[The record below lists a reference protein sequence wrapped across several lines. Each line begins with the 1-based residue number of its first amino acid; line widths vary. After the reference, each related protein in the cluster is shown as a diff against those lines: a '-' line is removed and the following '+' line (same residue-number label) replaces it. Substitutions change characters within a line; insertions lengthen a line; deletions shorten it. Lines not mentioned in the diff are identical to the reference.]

1 MCVRN
6 CLNRIF
12 RLWLLIAF
20 CLAWPA
26 ASHAQDRAQIT
37 RVITYSLT
45 NIALIERER
54 ARPDVPDDFAE
65 EPLALARQ
73 RLAENYA
80 LADRSGQGRA
90 IRQEAGRIANRI
102 IGATPR
108 TDYLRSYP
116 DPQRVRA
123 DLATSSA
130 GVSDVTLAGRQ
141 AGRMAMLASS
151 LEGLQGNTGENRWPA
166 DVTQRFRLYWLHF
179 HDIRARMEPT
189 FTDTC
194 ASWQFWCR
202 TRAQEFNSERGVYQ
216 HSLAQAQETAALY
229 FPESFRERFVD
240 STGVSG
246 SRAEHEQYQ
255 AQLRE
260 QREAAERAQEIGEIG
275 VSFTGL
281 LPIIGAILVVL
292 ILFSMMF
299 TRSSQGGGRP
309 PLTDNHGSAAWGAMN
324 LDVHPLEPLFGVF
337 LGKYAWPHHADGQVK
352 TAPVFTKPE
361 AHTLIMAPTRT
372 GKGTNIIVPTLL
384 RYDGSMLVIDPKG
397 ENAAIAGRQRAALP
411 GHKVHVLN
419 PWGVLDDELAKRG
432 LPTSRY
438 NPLDAIRRSDPDAA
452 SIAHTMA
459 ESICARSGDPRNA
472 YWEGSATAI
481 LTAVLLWLAD
491 NDSDRERKT
500 LARVRQI
507 VTLPHDRLEKEYFIP
522 MAASTAYGGAIAE
535 NIGPFMSSGDSR
547 DMPSILRTLAE
558 ATRFISDER
567 LKEATSATSDFD
579 LRTFPHRSETVFL
592 VIPPDRMKAQAT
604 WLRLMLAAFAHA
616 FRTAKPRGQTR
627 GMMLIDELPAL
638 GKIPDLPTDLATMSG
653 YGLDYTLIV
662 QDMGQLKATYGEESR
677 TILANC
683 GWKWLCNVRDYDT
696 AKYVSDTL
704 GQRTVGTATVNE
716 GQTGQGEATSGKAYG
731 EMGRSL
737 LTPDEMMQLGRDKAI
752 VLPPAGRPFQ
762 VWGVGYW
769 AIRDEFLP
777 YREGAMQLYYSH
789 PLVIDP
795 NPYRQGADG
804 QEQAAK

>member
-6 CLNRIF
+6 CLNRIL

-90 IRQEAGRIANRI
+90 IRQEAGRIANRT

-240 STGVSG
+240 STGVGG

-299 TRSSQGGGRP
+299 TRNSQGGGRP

-438 NPLDAIRRSDPDAA
+438 NPLDAIRRGDPDAA

-507 VTLPHDRLEKEYFIP
+507 VTLPQDRLEKEYFIP

-535 NIGPFMSSGDSR
+535 NIGPFVSSGDSR

-737 LTPDEMMQLGRDKAI
+737 LTPDEVMQLGRDKAI

-795 NPYRQGADG
+795 NPYRHGADG